1 MKTLAPRLSCNEH
14 GDPSSKGTTYR
25 ACDTSSNPHE
35 IDESKLNERRATLL
49 KMEQE
54 AGQPIDW
61 MRKILF

>member
-1 MKTLAPRLSCNEH
+1 MKTLAPRLSCVER
-14 GDPSSKGTTYR
+14 GDPSSKGTTSR
-25 ACDTSSNPHE
+25 ACDSTSSTHE
-35 IDESKLNERRATLL
+35 IDESKLNERRAKLL